1 MTKIISLKLEDVL
14 SEMIMPFHKFETL
27 DLPER
32 KMLLSPW
39 IQEADIIL
47 ISGAPGVGKTWF
59 SMEICSAIQN
69 GGDAMAGL
77 WKVENSVKC
86 LYCEGESHWDDIK
99 RMGKFIGL
107 GDTQILSRTYLEN
120 QDVNPSLNLDTVGV
134 RDIIYD
140 YIIENEIKFVVLDN
154 LFSLWAG
161 IDLDNAKEW
170 HESNQW
176 LLKLRSKGVCVVLD
190 HHTNKSGGQ
199 MGTASK
205 LFNINTALILR
216 ETSIKRNSEGE
227 RIVSFRVK
235 VEKQRAKGTGLL
247 DAYTFTCDDGVW
259 SYTDKKKGSSGS
271 ANGSKAQ
278 LIGLLLLDDK
288 IEKQAEIAELVG
300 CDPSYIS
307 QEKKKYKQFLK
318 TNGKPNDK
326 GLDLL
331 KKKRKML
338 QSFYKQNGLKKK

>member
-107 GDTQILSRTYLEN
+107 GETHILSKTFLEYH
-120 QDVNPSLNLDTVGV
+120 DVNPTLNPVDSDV
-134 RDIIYD
+134 RALLYG
-140 YIIENEIKFVVLDN
+140 YITENEIKFVVFDN
-154 LFSLWAG
+154 IFSLWAG

-227 RIVSFRVK
+227 RIASFRVK

-247 DAYTFTCDDGVW
+247 DAYTFTCNDGIW

-288 IEKQAEIAELVG
+288 IEKQAEIAKLVG